1 MLKRLISNIANWYPN
16 IVNYVTMKRKS
27 IKHEGNLELHGRVGF
42 HGGGTLFLAKM

>member
-42 HGGGTLFLAKM
+42 HVGGTLFLAKM